1 MYHYNSYYMKYKVDE
16 DIFSIEVS
24 GITKYFFKLQILS
37 RSCSQD
43 NNHFPISPK
52 KPG

>member
-1 MYHYNSYYMKYKVDE
+1 MKYKVDG
-16 DIFSIEVS
+16 DIFSIEES
-24 GITKYFFKLQILS
+24 GITKYFFKLQIL

-43 NNHFPISPK
+43 NNHSPSSPK